1 MISIS
6 IRFIE
11 FLRRPANILPLVVLR
26 IAFGVLMLVSVVRFV
41 ANGWVETLILQPEYH
56 FTYFGFGWV
65 KPLPE
70 FWMYATYGILALLAL
85 SVALGFYY
93 RIAITG
99 FFFLFTY
106 AELIDKTYY
115 LNHYYFISLFSF
127 LLIFLPMERSF
138 SLDVRAGRRTAW
150 THVPRWILLLPQM
163 QLALVYLFGGI
174 AKLNSDWLLHALP
187 MRIWLQARTG
197 IPVIGQFFD
206 TPAVAY
212 LMSWGGALFDLTIVF
227 WLSWR
232 RSRPFA
238 YLAVVGFHSM
248 TWVLFNIGMFPW
260 IMIAC
265 TIIFFDEQD
274 WGRLFRHL
282 NARRILSA
290 SEIGQVGGVSRW
302 APPVLALFLALQVAI
317 PLRHYL
323 YPGELTWTEEGYR
336 FSWNVMRVEK
346 AGFVTFRMHD
356 PQTGL
361 SWIAQTQEYL
371 TRQQEWQM
379 SFQPDMILE
388 FAHHL
393 EDVYRQATSRDVEVY
408 AEVWVSLN
416 GRTSQLL
423 LDPQVDLTT
432 QRAGVLPKPWILH
445 QQDNL

>member
-1 MISIS
+1 MISINS
-6 IRFIE
+6 RVIA

-26 IAFGVLMLVSVVRFV
+26 ITFGALMLVSVVRFV
-41 ANGWVETLILQPEYH
+41 ANGWVETLILQPEFH

-99 FFFLFTY
+99 FFILFTY

-127 LLIFLPMERSF
+127 LLIFLPLERSF

-150 THVPRWILLLPQM
+150 THVPRWIILLPQT

-197 IPVIGQFFD
+197 IPVIGQLFD
-206 TPAVAY
+206 IPFVAY

-248 TWVLFNIGMFPW
+248 TWALFNIGMFPW
-260 IMIAC
+260 IMIAS

-274 WGRLFRHL
+274 WAKLFRLL
-282 NARRILSA
+282 NARRI
-290 SEIGQVGGVSRW
+290 
-302 APPVLALFLALQVAI
+302 PFCK
-317 PLRHYL
+317 
-323 YPGELTWTEEGYR
+323 
-336 FSWNVMRVEK
+336 WN
-346 AGFVTFRMHD
+346 
-356 PQTGL
+356 
-361 SWIAQTQEYL
+361 
-371 TRQQEWQM
+371 
-379 SFQPDMILE
+379 
-388 FAHHL
+388 
-393 EDVYRQATSRDVEVY
+393 
-408 AEVWVSLN
+408 
-416 GRTSQLL
+416 
-423 LDPQVDLTT
+423 
-432 QRAGVLPKPWILH
+432 
-445 QQDNL
+445 